1 MLDVRLQVY
10 GLGKLDAFVR
20 SVGPAGRR
28 HLHTVG
34 ANALAERVRR
44 HLRTVAPARHRT
56 AIALGASPTRH
67 IEDGISGVAPHA
79 DADHGEVVIPIAGIG
94 RAYRDIRLVTPTS
107 GGKNYYTIPKHRAAY
122 GHTVAEL
129 RNAGWTVFRPGE
141 KRVLLGY
148 RRKGERPVVLYA
160 LAKRA
165 NLKRDP
171 SLLPTAAEAAQTVV
185 SSIAAECRRI
195 IRKAR

>member
-1 MLDVRLQVY
+1 MLDVRIRAE

-28 HLHTVG
+28 HLHEVG

-44 HLRTVAPARHRT
+44 HLRQVAPSRHRT
-56 AIALGASPTRH
+56 AIALGAAPTRH

-79 DADHGEVVIPIAGIG
+79 DADRGEVVIPIAGIG

-107 GGKNYYTIPKHRAAY
+107 GGKGFYTIPRHRAAY

-141 KRVLLGY
+141 RRILLGY
-148 RRKGERPVVLYA
+148 RRKGEKPVVLYA

-165 NLKRDP
+165 TLKRDP
-171 SLLPTAAEAAQTVV
+171 ALLPTAAEATSTVV

-195 IRKAR
+195 IRKAK